1 MISSN
6 SNSYIA
12 GTIMSI
18 QEKKSAKGTPFA
30 IIKFTDLKSEF
41 ELFLFSDLLIAN
53 REKLKASNS
62 FILTLQKD
70 FGIEINTPKR
80 INVKNIV
87 PLDDYLNKSYEN
99 VTIEINGKSDLD
111 DLQNFLNEEG
121 QTKVQIQVKKE
132 KKTYLFSLKKQ
143 ENSILLHLAI
153 LKIENTLKK

>member
-1 MISSN
+1 
-6 SNSYIA
+6 
-12 GTIMSI
+12 MSI

-70 FGIEINTPKR
+70 FGIEINAPKR

-121 QTKVQIQVKKE
+121 QTKVQIQVKRE
-132 KKTYLFSLKKQ
+132 NKTYLFSLKKPRKFDFTTFSNIKNR
-143 ENSILLHLAI
+143 EYVK
-153 LKIENTLKK
+153 KISF